1 MPVHILS
8 VLLQARRALETIF
21 KCNVRGVKDGTTGAA
36 NGFRFKSGSVDRTT
50 VQSEEIWTGST
61 YALASLM
68 ILEVRGFFQQTLLL
82 QQPMIFATIYD

>member
-1 MPVHILS
+1 M
-8 VLLQARRALETIF
+8 
-21 KCNVRGVKDGTTGAA
+21 GVNEGTTGAA

-68 ILEVRGFFQQTLLL
+68 ILEVRVYFPANIAAATS
-82 QQPMIFATIYD
+82 QQPMILQQYMIKILLLLQLTLP